1 MTLVHALP
9 IRDLRSKVGN
19 QTGCGGMAVILVDFE
34 PSAAFEVVNAVTE
47 IRPNLGGDQELV
59 DFCVANVADG
69 VRLELLEHLGELP
82 AVRVVVREVFPH
94 AVDSN
99 ESVNRR
105 AGQDVTRQA
114 LRLSLTDVW

>member
-1 MTLVHALP
+1 MTFVHALP
-9 IRDLRSKVGN
+9 IRDLRAKVGN

-34 PSAAFEVVNAVTE
+34 PAAAFEVVNAVT
-47 IRPNLGGDQELV
+47 GGDQEMV

-82 AVRVVVREVFPH
+82 AVRVVVREAFAH

-114 LRLSLTDVW
+114 LRLTLTDVW

>member
-9 IRDLRSKVGN
+9 IRDLRAKVGN

-34 PSAAFEVVNAVTE
+34 PGAAFEVVNAVTDV
-47 IRPNLGGDQELV
+47 RPNLGGDQELV
-59 DFCVANVADG
+59 DICVASVADG

-105 AGQDVTRQA
+105 AGQDVTQQA